1 MASTKTPSHKNDLGV
16 ANLNVKQLL
25 RLDSQ
30 AQDNFFLDG
39 KQIYQV
45 KLVCRVLSLE
55 QNEIQYRF
63 TLSDHGAT
71 FPGVYYQSDEAA
83 FHYNY
88 IHNPNNYAVI
98 YGVLRN
104 FQGQVNLLI
113 NAIKNCNDVATVMRH
128 RTVVT
133 WEHLHRTGKIQ
144 TNKPAFKP
152 AVMAD
157 QTTNFNT
164 SDPQTGAILNAIMQ
178 LQSNPTD
185 GASKQDI
192 LGVVGKMGIGPEE
205 LVMKLNEMT
214 MHGLVFGGRGGNYC
228 IT

>member
-1 MASTKTPSHKNDLGV
+1 MASTKTPSHKNDLGI
-16 ANLNVKQLL
+16 ANLNIRQLG
-25 RLDSQ
+25 RLDAQ

-39 KQIYQV
+39 KQIYAV
-45 KLVCRVLSLE
+45 KLVCRVQSLE

-63 TLSDHGAT
+63 TLSDSGAT
-71 FPGVYYQSDEAA
+71 FPGVYYQSDEASH
-83 FHYNY
+83 HYNY

-104 FQGQVNLLI
+104 FQGSVNLLI

-133 WEHLHRTGKIQ
+133 WEHMQRKGEIQ
-144 TNKPAFKP
+144 LNKPAFSKTP
-152 AVMAD
+152 MVE

-164 SDPQTGAILNAIMQ
+164 SDPQTGLILNAIMQ
-178 LQSNPTD
+178 LQTNATD

-192 LGVVGKMGIGPEE
+192 LGVVNKLGIGPED

-214 MHGLVFGGRGGNYC
+214 MHGLIFGGRGGNYC